1 MSSHRLFN
9 TSFPEPLQ
17 AINASLESHGD
28 WSGNLLHHDRNG
40 RVLNVL
46 SHWVL
51 NKQDTTAPGTVVE
64 VSVPASG
71 SQPYLT
77 SIIESSNDAV
87 IGETLDAIVISWNP
101 SAERLFEYTAAEM
114 IGKSVAMLFPPDSTD
129 EEGKLISKIRNGET
143 VSHYET
149 VRVSKSGKQLII
161 SLTLSP
167 IYDFAGHLIGISK
180 IARDITE
187 QRLSQDA
194 LRRANASLEEFAYA
208 AAHDLQEPLRNISLS
223 LQQLT
228 LENSDLSEEESR
240 ETMAVAVRNSNRM
253 QRLIQDLLSF
263 TRALDSEPLV
273 ARVSSADANTVVSHA
288 IENLRQSIVEN
299 EASIMVESPL
309 PHVQIHPAHL
319 LQLMQNLIGNA
330 LKYRKPDVAPL
341 IEIGARVES
350 SRVVICVADNGIGIA
365 PQFHQRVFGVFK
377 RLNHSQQG
385 NGIGL
390 AVCKRIIEHYSGTI
404 WIESTEGAGATF
416 CFSIP
421 CFRKPVSCL

>member
-1 MSSHRLFN
+1 M
-9 TSFPEPLQ
+9 
-17 AINASLESHGD
+17 
-28 WSGNLLHHDRNG
+28 
-40 RVLNVL
+40 
-46 SHWVL
+46 
-51 NKQDTTAPGTVVE
+51 
-64 VSVPASG
+64 
-71 SQPYLT
+71 
-77 SIIESSNDAV
+77 
-87 IGETLDAIVISWNP
+87 
-101 SAERLFEYTAAEM
+101 M
-114 IGKSVAMLFPPDSTD
+114 GKSVAMLFPPDSAD
-129 EEGKLISKIRNGET
+129 EEGRLISKIRSGET

-149 VRVSKSGKQLII
+149 IRVGKSGKQLII

-223 LQQLT
+223 LQQLA
-228 LENSDLSEEESR
+228 LEDTDLTEEESG
-240 ETMAVAVRNSNRM
+240 EMMAVAVRNSNRM
-253 QRLIQDLLSF
+253 QTLIQDLLSF
-263 TRALDSEPLV
+263 TRALDSGSSNVP
-273 ARVSSADANTVVSHA
+273 ASSADANTVVAHA
-288 IENLRQSIVEN
+288 IENLRQAIVESN
-299 EASIMVESPL
+299 ANILVKTPL
-309 PHVQIHPAHL
+309 PRMNMHPAHL
-319 LQLMQNLIGNA
+319 LQLIQNLIGNA

-341 IEIGARVES
+341 IEIGARRES

-421 CFRKPVSCL
+421 NFRKPHSCL